1 MLSTMRPGYSRVRC
15 VVCGVPREEALDGFI
30 STRGKCKVCGLQ
42 AQLENVAGI
51 EHRLGVPYQ
60 RWRLGIISRLLPRE
74 VVGALFSA
82 GVFEPEPSELLDAAP
97 PRA

>member
-1 MLSTMRPGYSRVRC
+1 MRPGYQRVRC
-15 VVCGVPREEALDGFI
+15 VVCGVSREDALDGFI
-30 STRGKCKVCGLQ
+30 STRGKCKVCSLE
-42 AQLENVAGI
+42 AQLVNVAGI

-82 GVFEPEPSELLDAAP
+82 GIFEPEPSDELDAAAP
-97 PRA
+97 QA

>member
-1 MLSTMRPGYSRVRC
+1 MRPGYQRVRC
-15 VVCGVPREEALDGFI
+15 VVCGVPREDALDGFI
-30 STRGKCKVCGLQ
+30 STRGKCKVCGLE

-51 EHRLGVPYQ
+51 EYREGVPYQ

-82 GVFEPEPSELLDAAP
+82 GVFEPTSSPILDEKP
-97 PRA
+97 GRA

>member
-1 MLSTMRPGYSRVRC
+1 MNVRPGYQRVRC

-30 STRGKCKVCGLQ
+30 STRGKCKVCGLE

-60 RWRLGIISRLLPRE
+60 RWRLGIALRILPRE
-74 VVGALFSA
+74 IVGALLKA
-82 GVFEPEPSELLDAAP
+82 GVFEPEPMPQLDAANTS
-97 PRA
+97 A